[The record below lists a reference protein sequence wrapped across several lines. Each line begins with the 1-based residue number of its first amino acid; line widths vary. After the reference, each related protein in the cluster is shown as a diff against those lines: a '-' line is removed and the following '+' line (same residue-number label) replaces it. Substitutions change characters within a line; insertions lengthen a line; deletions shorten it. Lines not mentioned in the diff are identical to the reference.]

1 MKIGA
6 EIIFDR
12 AIERCLDKCF
22 NKLDERNSVAS
33 PTGPDQDTFERYS
46 RKLIKHYKSLYIKT
60 KDRKYLGYCRNKLY
74 WLLNHWFIN
83 DYPSEFVNNNQ
94 DI

>member
-22 NKLDERNSVAS
+22 NKLDE
-33 PTGPDQDTFERYS
+33 PDQDTFERYS
-46 RKLIKHYKSLYIKT
+46 RKLIKYYKSLYIKT

-83 DYPSEFVNNNQ
+83 DYPSEFVNINQ

>member
-1 MKIGA
+1 MKIGS

-22 NKLDERNSVAS
+22 NKLDEI
-33 PTGPDQDTFERYS
+33 DQDTFERYS

-94 DI
+94 DIYCP